1 MASTEAAK
9 KDVNKE
15 DKEKAETAFV
25 RSQIYRLLSLA
36 FHYPKEE
43 FLNLLTK
50 GSFIKELKDYFSYIL
65 VNNTTEITKEMGD
78 NAIETITALEE
89 LISNEFPNRDLSYL
103 QEKFFEVFGHTV
115 HKDYPPLGSHY
126 GNENMF
132 QSHQYMADI
141 AGYYNAFGL
150 EPAGKQLEGLDHIS
164 LELEFMYV
172 LTFKEGYAFENDG
185 SDKADICINTQK
197 KFMKNEIGSWGPFFA
212 KLLETKG
219 KNEFYKKIAGL
230 LKVFLQ
236 METAFLK
243 VKPRRLKAP
252 DVSDSL
258 DESAR
263 VRGGMECG
271 HEAMKESTELANF
284 IKK

>member
-1 MASTEAAK
+1 MASTETAK
-9 KDVNKE
+9 KDVSKE
-15 DKEKAETAFV
+15 DKAKAEIAFV

-36 FHYPKEE
+36 FLYPKEE
-43 FLNLLTK
+43 FFNLLTK

-78 NAIETITALEE
+78 NAIESITALEE
-89 LISNEFPNRDLSYL
+89 LIGNEFPNRDLSYL
-103 QEKFFEVFGHTV
+103 EEKFIEVFGHTV

-126 GNENMF
+126 GSGHMF
-132 QSHQYMADI
+132 QSHQYLADI

-150 EPAGKQLEGLDHIS
+150 EPTGRQLEGLDHIS

-185 SDKADICINTQK
+185 SDKVDICVKAQK
-197 KFMKNEIGSWGPFFA
+197 KFMKNEIGSWGSLFA

-219 KNEFYKKIAGL
+219 NVEFYRKIGGL

-263 VRGGMECG
+263 VRGGAECG
-271 HEAMKESTELANF
+271 HEAIKESTELSDIIN
-284 IKK
+284 

>member
-1 MASTEAAK
+1 MASTKTTK
-9 KDVNKE
+9 KDVSSE
-15 DKEKAETAFV
+15 DKAKAEIAFV

-36 FHYPKEE
+36 FLYPKEE
-43 FLNLLTK
+43 FFKSLRK

-65 VNNTTEITKEMGD
+65 VNNTKEITKEMGD
-78 NAIETITALEE
+78 NAIEVITALEE
-89 LISNEFPNRDLSYL
+89 LISNEFPNRELSYL
-103 QEKFFEVFGHTV
+103 EEKFVTVFGHTV
-115 HKDYPPLGSHY
+115 HKDYPPQGSHY
-126 GNENMF
+126 GTGHMF
-132 QSHQYMADI
+132 QSSQHLADL

-150 EPAGKQLEGLDHIS
+150 EHGGKQLEGLDHIS

-185 SDKADICINTQK
+185 SEKADVCIKAQK
-197 KFMKNEIGSWGPFFA
+197 KFMKNEIGSWGSLFA

-219 KNEFYKKIAGL
+219 KDEYYTKIGGL
-230 LKVFLQ
+230 LKVFLG

-243 VKPRRLKAP
+243 VKPRKLKAP
-252 DVSDSL
+252 DASDSL

-271 HEAMKESTELANF
+271 HEAIKDSTQVADF
-284 IKK
+284 IK

>member
-1 MASTEAAK
+1 MASTETEK
-9 KDVNKE
+9 KDVSKE
-15 DKEKAETAFV
+15 DKAKAETAFV

-43 FLNLLTK
+43 IFNLLAK

-78 NAIETITALEE
+78 NAIEIITALEE
-89 LISNEFPNRDLSYL
+89 VIGKEFPNRDLSYL
-103 QEKFFEVFGHTV
+103 QEKFHTVFGHTV
-115 HKDYPPLGSHY
+115 HKDYPPQGSHY
-126 GNENMF
+126 GQDHMF
-132 QSHQYMADI
+132 QSSQHLADI

-172 LTFKEGYAFENDG
+172 LTFKEGYAIENDG
-185 SDKADICINTQK
+185 SEKVDVCVKTQK
-197 KFMKNEIGSWGPFFA
+197 KFMKNELGSWASFFA
-212 KLLETKG
+212 KLLESKG
-219 KNEFYKKIAGL
+219 NDEYYQKMAGL
-230 LKVFLQ
+230 LKVFLE
-236 METAFLK
+236 MEVAFLK

-263 VRGGMECG
+263 DRGGIECG
-271 HEAMKESTELANF
+271 HEALKDSTQLSEF
-284 IKK
+284 IK